1 MVNQENRQY
10 LPLEE
15 YLTTPKSKKI
25 FETWYKNT
33 YNDGIR
39 EKVAEFDFVQKDE
52 NEDYKEDKLQDLLK
66 KYENKEI
73 KGDFL
78 MFELYF
84 YDIMDP
90 T

>member
-1 MVNQENRQY
+1 M
-10 LPLEE
+10 
-15 YLTTPKSKKI
+15 
-25 FETWYKNT
+25 
-33 YNDGIR
+33 
-39 EKVAEFDFVQKDE
+39 AEFDFVQKDE
-52 NEDYKEDKLQDLLK
+52 NEDYKEDRLQDLLK